1 MSKIISR
8 SFLAGAVLA
17 LGLQQA
23 VAADSGFIDNMPQLT
38 PDPDRAGAMV
48 WQKPDLNR
56 AAYTRVMFEPIT
68 IFISP
73 DSEYKGL
80 KADELKAMS
89 DGFQE
94 AITKTLE
101 PDIPVVNQAGPG
113 VLYLRVAL
121 TNVKVAK
128 KKRGLLGYTP
138 IGFVVTTAS
147 GPTILLKDAS
157 LEIEALD
164 SASSERL
171 FVLVD
176 PAPKTVG
183 AKELTWDEVNKVFV
197 YYAERFKARMQVA
210 K

>member
-8 SFLAGAVLA
+8 SFLACAVLA
-17 LGLQQA
+17 VALQQA

-101 PDIPVVNQAGPG
+101 PDFPVVNQAGPG

>member
-101 PDIPVVNQAGPG
+101 PDFPVVNQAGPG

-183 AKELTWDEVNKVFV
+183 AKELTWDEVNKVFA